1 MKGLNQRIS
10 EQEEFYNNKEEAKTF
25 IETSKKSW
33 LLNLF
38 EKSFIKYI
46 LKRYEKF
53 DNINVLDLGC
63 GPGYITTALA
73 KAHPDWKITAVDYSH
88 YMLEFAKKNAEKNK
102 VNIKFINSKA
112 ENINLKPNQFDLIIS
127 HYSFSE
133 FENAEKV
140 LKNIIK
146 VAKNNAYFEIVDVL
160 RTKNQLYTNIITKIS
175 RLFYGKKFNQQY
187 INSLKGAYSIEEL
200 KALFNLPEFK
210 QVRFKFNILPRI
222 SSNIYISGKIIK

>member
-1 MKGLNQRIS
+1 MIKRIP
-10 EQEEFYNNKEEAKTF
+10 EQAEFYNNKEEAKAY

-46 LKRYEKF
+46 LTKYKKF
-53 DNINVLDLGC
+53 DNLNVLDLGC
-63 GPGYITTALA
+63 GPGYITTAIA
-73 KAHPDWKITAVDYSH
+73 KAHPDYKITAVDYSH
-88 YMLEFAKKNAEKNK
+88 YMLEFVKKNAEKNK

-112 ENINLKPNQFDLIIS
+112 EDINLKENQFDLIIA

-146 VAKNNAYFEIVDVL
+146 FAKNNAYFEIVDVI
-160 RTKNQLYTNIITKIS
+160 RIKNQWYINILTKIS

-200 KALFNLPEFK
+200 KALFALPEFK

-222 SSNIYISGKIIK
+222 SSNIYIYGKIIK